1 MSGVSSELSSSTQLL
16 AVTLYITFLP
26 FWQKT
31 KQNQLNY
38 LAFLKKKLA
47 LIRKRT
53 RQSRQIKQ
61 RERPKG
67 KQVQSE
73 PEHQGQV
80 VGGGIGHH
88 EDVS

>member
-1 MSGVSSELSSSTQLL
+1 MT
-16 AVTLYITFLP
+16 
-26 FWQKT
+26 
-31 KQNQLNY
+31 
-38 LAFLKKKLA
+38 KKLA

>member
-16 AVTLYITFLP
+16 AVTLYAKFLP
-26 FWQKT
+26 FWPET
-31 KQNQLNY
+31 KQNNKITWR
-38 LAFLKKKLA
+38 FLTKKLA

-80 VGGGIGHH
+80 VGGGIGHR

>member
-1 MSGVSSELSSSTQLL
+1 MLKLCHFCQN
-16 AVTLYITFLP
+16 
-26 FWQKT
+26 KT
-31 KQNQLNY
+31 KSLPN
-38 LAFLKKKLA
+38 LALFDKKLA
-47 LIRKRT
+47 FIRKRT
-53 RQSRQIKQ
+53 RQCRQIKQ

>member
-1 MSGVSSELSSSTQLL
+1 MLNFCHFGQKRSKISKLL
-16 AVTLYITFLP
+16 G
-26 FWQKT
+26 
-31 KQNQLNY
+31 
-38 LAFLKKKLA
+38 AFVRKKLA

-61 RERPKG
+61 RERPKR